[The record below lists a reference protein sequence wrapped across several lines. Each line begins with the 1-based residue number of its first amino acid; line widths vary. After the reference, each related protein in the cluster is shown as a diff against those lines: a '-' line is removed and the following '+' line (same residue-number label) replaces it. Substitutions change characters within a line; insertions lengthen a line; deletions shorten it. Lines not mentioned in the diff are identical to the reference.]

1 MTPRTIIPALQ
12 DHPKVIAWI
21 GTIYGWAAFDLLRT
35 AQIVAAIL
43 AAAVSL
49 CALILTLPKAIKEV
63 RGWFPNDRN
72 S

>member
-1 MTPRTIIPALQ
+1 MNPRSLILDLQ
-12 DHPKVIAWI
+12 SHPKVIAWI

-63 RGWFPNDRN
+63 RSWFA
-72 S
+72 